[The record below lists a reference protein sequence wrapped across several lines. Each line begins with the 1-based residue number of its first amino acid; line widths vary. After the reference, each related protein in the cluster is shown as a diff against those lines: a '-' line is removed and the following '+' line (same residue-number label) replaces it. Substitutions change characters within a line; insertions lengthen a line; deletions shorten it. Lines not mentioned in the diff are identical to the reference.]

1 MTMGCS
7 TTMMIAVTSMAV
19 ALQRGLRVQRKTP
32 RGCAPRMGKALDH
45 FYQGLPRPL
54 GPQGCL
60 ISLRRTQTDK
70 PHGCPAFLRYL
81 RRFVVSQSALACFR
95 HGARRQPDARAAL
108 AQEGSNRNEL
118 TNGELKRGSSA

>member
-45 FYQGLPRPL
+45 FYQGLPRPCV
-54 GPQGCL
+54 GH
-60 ISLRRTQTDK
+60 RRSI
-70 PHGCPAFLRYL
+70 PR
-81 RRFVVSQSALACFR
+81 
-95 HGARRQPDARAAL
+95 PDATR
-108 AQEGSNRNEL
+108 
-118 TNGELKRGSSA
+118 